1 MGPLSAVER
10 FSTRLVPPPRRQRFW
25 REVVAEAFPGMT
37 AHAPEGIKA
46 DLARWSL
53 GGVGLAR
60 ARSERAQVSRVATDG
75 DERHLLLHL
84 LHRGSMTMLHGDRSS
99 TARIGDIVI
108 ADDRHPYAIDISQ
121 YNDCLILQVPIA
133 MMGDDIAGRDW
144 HGCLMPST
152 NPNVLFLAHVLHG
165 LWSQRDQFADLDD
178 DAGVLLADAARM
190 LCRRS
195 TLERPAIQL
204 PRSPVDYVLEHLG
217 NPDLGT
223 ALIGQA
229 LDLSP
234 RAVQKSFVRHV
245 GLTPTAFITARRLE
259 RAAALLAREDG
270 RTITDVAFEVGFN
283 DSAFFTRCFRRHFGV
298 APSQWRSGNG
308 RSLAS

>member
-1 MGPLSAVER
+1 VRPLSAVER

-60 ARSERAQVSRVATDG
+60 ARSERAQVSRIATDG
-75 DERHLLLHL
+75 EERHLLLHL
-84 LHRGSMTMLHGDRSS
+84 LHRGSVTMLHGDRSS
-99 TARIGDIVI
+99 IARVGDIVI
-108 ADDRHPYAIDISQ
+108 ADDRHPYSIDISQ
-121 YNDCLILQVPIA
+121 YNDCLILQIPVA

-144 HGCLMPST
+144 HGCLLPST
-152 NPNVLFLAHVLHG
+152 NPHVLFMAHMLHG
-165 LWSQRDQFADLDD
+165 LWSQRDQFDHLDD
-178 DAGVLLADAARM
+178 DAGTLLADAAQM
-190 LCRRS
+190 MCRRS
-195 TLERPAIQL
+195 TLERPSIHQL
-204 PRSPVDYVLEHLG
+204 RSPIEYALEHLG

-229 LDLSP
+229 LNLSP
-234 RAVQKSFVRHV
+234 RAVQKNFVRQV
-245 GLTPTAFITARRLE
+245 GLTPTAFITVRRLE
-259 RAAALLAREDG
+259 RAAALLACDDG

-283 DSAFFTRCFRRHFGV
+283 DSAFFTRCFRKHFGV
-298 APSQWRSGNG
+298 APSQWRSTNG